1 MKMVFQAMNPH
12 VLIRELLGDFPAL
25 HKSIYAKERGG
36 RWGTGLF
43 HIGNKHLDLK
53 WSNTVLIVSWI
64 KHSTNMVG
72 TL

>member
-12 VLIRELLGDFPAL
+12 VLILELLGDFSAL
-25 HKSIYAKERGG
+25 HKSIYAKEGEG